1 MMQKILLQLDPDNQP
16 SVFDSVVAVDAG
28 VDHLFRH
35 GAVEPSQVRDL
46 VYGCIF
52 TRGGEDLKNTAIFV
66 GGTQVGPAEDL
77 FAQVK
82 KTFFD
87 PMRVSVMFD
96 ANGCNTTAAAAV
108 IAASRHCEIKGATA
122 LVLGGTGPVGQRV
135 ARLLACA
142 GAAVRVGSRQRDKSQ
157 AVCEAL
163 QKHHPSGQFTPVV
176 AKSNGELEAA
186 LEGVSIVIAA
196 GAPGVQLLSAE
207 QRQKQ
212 VSLKVAID
220 LNAVP
225 PLGLEGIDVTDKA
238 KERDGVF
245 CYGALGVG
253 GTKMKI
259 HRAALKKLFTDNK
272 LILDAEEIF
281 ALGQEFK

>member
-1 MMQKILLQLDPDNQP
+1 MQKILLQLDPDNQP

-28 VDHLFRH
+28 VEQLFRH
-35 GAVEPSQVRDL
+35 GAVEPGQVRDL

-52 TRGGEDLKNTAIFV
+52 TRGGEDLRNTAIFV
-66 GGTQVGPAEDL
+66 GGTQVAPAEEL

-82 KTFFD
+82 KTFFG

-108 IAASRHCEIKGATA
+108 IAASRHAELKGATA

-135 ARLLACA
+135 ARLLASA
-142 GAAVRVGSRQRDKSQ
+142 GAAVRVGSRQLDKSQ
-157 AVCEAL
+157 AVCDTL
-163 QKHHPSGQFTPVV
+163 RKHHPNGQFTPVV
-176 AKSNGELEAA
+176 AKSSAELDSA
-186 LEGVSIVIAA
+186 LAGVSIVIAA

-207 QRQKQ
+207 QRRNHGA
-212 VSLKVAID
+212 LRVAID

-259 HRAALKKLFTDNK
+259 HRASLKKLFTDNK
-272 LILDAEEIF
+272 LVLDAEEIF

>member
-1 MMQKILLQLDPDNQP
+1 MPAKILLQLDPDDQP

-28 VDHLFRH
+28 VDQLFRH
-35 GAVEPSQVRDL
+35 GSVEPSQVRDL

-52 TRGGEDLKNTAIFV
+52 TRGGEELRNTAIFI
-66 GGTQVGPAEDL
+66 GGTQVGPAEEL

-82 KTFFD
+82 KTFFG

-108 IAASRHCEIKGATA
+108 IAASRHCELQGATA

-135 ARLLACA
+135 ARLLASA
-142 GAAVRVGSRQRDKSQ
+142 GSAVRVGSRQLDKSQ
-157 AVCEAL
+157 AVCDRL
-163 QKHHPSGQFTPVV
+163 QKHQPTGKFTPAI
-176 AKSNGELEAA
+176 AKSQAELDEALA
-186 LEGVSIVIAA
+186 GVSIVIAA
-196 GAPGVQLLSAE
+196 GAPGVQLLAAE
-207 QRQKQ
+207 QRRKHKT
-212 VSLKVAID
+212 LRVAID

-225 PLGLEGIDVTDKA
+225 PLGLEGIEVTDKA
-238 KERDGVF
+238 KEQHGVF
-245 CYGALGVG
+245 CYGALSIG

-272 LILDAEEIF
+272 HVLDAEEIF

>member
-1 MMQKILLQLDPDNQP
+1 MPARILLQLDPDDQP

-28 VDHLFRH
+28 VDQLFRH

-52 TRGGEDLKNTAIFV
+52 TRGGDDLKNTAIFV

-82 KTFFD
+82 KTFFG

-108 IAASRHCEIKGATA
+108 IAASRHCELKGATA

-135 ARLLACA
+135 ARLLASA
-142 GAAVRVGSRQRDKSQ
+142 GAAVRVGSRQLGKSQ
-157 AVCEAL
+157 DVCTAL
-163 QKHHPSGQFTPVV
+163 QKHQSSGQFTPVL
-176 AKSNGELEAA
+176 AKSNGELDEALA
-186 LEGVSIVIAA
+186 DVSIVIAA
-196 GAPGVQLLSAE
+196 GAPGVQLLSAD
-207 QRQKQ
+207 QRRKHS
-212 VSLKVAID
+212 SLRVAID

-225 PLGLEGIDVTDKA
+225 PLGLEGIEVTDKA
-238 KERDGVF
+238 KDQHGVF

-272 LILDAEEIF
+272 LVLDAEDIF

>member
-1 MMQKILLQLDPDNQP
+1 MQKILLQLDPDSQP

-28 VDHLFRH
+28 VDQLFRH

-52 TRGGEDLKNTAIFV
+52 TRGGEELTNTAIFV
-66 GGTQVGPAEDL
+66 GGTQVAPAEEL

-82 KTFFD
+82 KTFFG

-108 IAASRHCEIKGATA
+108 IAASRHCDLQGATA

-135 ARLLACA
+135 ARLLASA
-142 GAAVRVGSRQRDKSQ
+142 GASVRVGSRQLEKSQ
-157 AVCEAL
+157 AVCDSL
-163 QKHHPSGQFTPVV
+163 RKHQPNGQFTPVV
-176 AKSNGELEAA
+176 AKSGGEIDTA
-186 LEGVSIVIAA
+186 LRDVSIVIAA
-196 GAPGVQLLSAE
+196 GAPGVPLLSAD
-207 QRQKQ
+207 QRRNQATLR
-212 VSLKVAID
+212 VVID

-259 HRAALKKLFTDNK
+259 HRAALKKLFTENK
-272 LILDAEEIF
+272 LVLDAEEIF

>member
-1 MMQKILLQLDPDNQP
+1 MQKILLQLDPDDQP

-28 VDHLFRH
+28 VEQLFRH

-52 TRGGEDLKNTAIFV
+52 TRGGEELRNTAIFV
-66 GGTQVGPAEDL
+66 GGTQVGPAEEL

-82 KTFFD
+82 KTFFG

-108 IAASRHCEIKGATA
+108 IAASRHAEVQGATA

-135 ARLLACA
+135 ARLLASA
-142 GAAVRVGSRQRDKSQ
+142 GAAVRVGSRQLGKSQ
-157 AVCEAL
+157 DVCEIL
-163 QKHHPSGQFTPVV
+163 RKHQPSGQFTPVV
-176 AKSNGELEAA
+176 AKSNGELDAA
-186 LEGVSIVIAA
+186 LADVSIVIAA
-196 GAPGVQLLSAE
+196 GAPGVELLSAE
-207 QRQKQ
+207 QRRQHK
-212 VSLKVAID
+212 SLRVAID

-225 PLGLEGIDVTDKA
+225 PLGLAGIDVTDKA
-238 KERDGVF
+238 KERDGVM

-272 LILDAEEIF
+272 LVLDAEEIF

>member
-1 MMQKILLQLDPDNQP
+1 MQKILLQLDPDDQP

-28 VDHLFRH
+28 VDQLFRH
-35 GAVEPSQVRDL
+35 GSVEPSQVRDL

-52 TRGGEDLKNTAIFV
+52 TRGGEELKNTAIFV
-66 GGTQVGPAEDL
+66 GGTQVGPSEEL
-77 FAQVK
+77 FNQVK
-82 KTFFD
+82 KTFFG

-108 IAASRHCEIKGATA
+108 IAASRHTELKGAAA

-135 ARLLACA
+135 ARLLASA
-142 GAAVRVGSRQRDKSQ
+142 GAVVRVGSRHLDKSK

-163 QKHHPSGQFTPVV
+163 CQHHAAGKFTPVL
-176 AKSNGELEAA
+176 AKSPAELDEALA
-186 LEGVSIVIAA
+186 GVSIVVAA

-207 QRQKQ
+207 QRRKHS
-212 VSLKVAID
+212 SLRVAID

-238 KERDGVF
+238 KVQDGVF

-272 LILDAEEIF
+272 LVLDAEEIF

>member
-1 MMQKILLQLDPDNQP
+1 MQKILLQLDPDDQP

-28 VDHLFRH
+28 VDQLFRH
-35 GAVEPSQVRDL
+35 GGVEPSQVRDL

-52 TRGGEDLKNTAIFV
+52 TRGGDELKNTAIFV
-66 GGTQVGPAEDL
+66 GGTQVGPSEEL
-77 FAQVK
+77 FSHVK
-82 KTFFD
+82 KTFFG

-108 IAASRHCEIKGATA
+108 IAASRHTELKGATA

-135 ARLLACA
+135 ARLLASA
-142 GAAVRVGSRQRDKSQ
+142 GAAVRVGSRQLDKSQ
-157 AVCEAL
+157 AVCDAL
-163 QKHHPSGQFTPVV
+163 QKFHSAGKFAPIV
-176 AKSNGELEAA
+176 AKSQTELDEALA
-186 LEGVSIVIAA
+186 GVSIVVAA

-207 QRQKQ
+207 QRRRHA
-212 VSLKVAID
+212 SLRVAID

-225 PLGLEGIDVTDKA
+225 PLGLESIEVTDKA
-238 KERDGVF
+238 KEQSGVF

-259 HRAALKKLFTDNK
+259 HRAAIKKLFSDNK
-272 LILDAEEIF
+272 LVLDAEEIF